1 MGIYDIAQMNS
12 AEMTGT
18 SAYNPNI
25 VQVTY

>member
-12 AEMTGT
+12 AEAAGT